1 MLGNEPPI
9 FTLPCKENTMDIGP
23 TELIIILLIVL
34 LLFGVGRI
42 GKLGGELGSGIRAFR
57 KGIKGDEEE
66 DKPQAEASVT
76 SEIPSVMGDSTASE
90 SAPEAQ
96 DTSIK
101 S

>member
-1 MLGNEPPI
+1 
-9 FTLPCKENTMDIGP
+9 MDIGP

-57 KGIKGDEEE
+57 KGLKDEDEAE
-66 DKPQAEASVT
+66 KPQPET
-76 SEIPSVMGDSTASE
+76 SATAEIPSTAGEPAVIENSKSE
-90 SAPEAQ
+90 TGQA
-96 DTSIK
+96 SIK

>member
-1 MLGNEPPI
+1 
-9 FTLPCKENTMDIGP
+9 MDIGP

-57 KGIKGDEEE
+57 NGLKGDDEE
-66 DKPQAEASVT
+66 DKPQANASVT
-76 SEIPSVMGDSTASE
+76 EEIPSVMGDPTAIE

-96 DTSIK
+96 DASIK